1 MGATHPAFDA
11 ALDALGVASWG
22 FISAANPMSQA
33 VDPHVNHAQ
42 HDALIQAAQRM
53 GYPVFPGL
61 GIPENDAWDPEP
73 SLCVCNIS
81 APALQK
87 LGIQFRQNAAVW
99 GAVAGSL
106 NLFGVSSSRLM
117 GVLRDTFT
125 AMNDYRPII
134 IAIYIGFAV
143 IEAIRG
149 FISAGRNHP
158 KRPLD

>member
-1 MGATHPAFDA
+1 MTPRRTLSAALYAAYCQTTYRVHLPDGPYDLKVGATHPAFDA

-61 GIPENDAWDPEP
+61 GIPENDAWDSEP

-99 GAVAGSL
+99 GAV
-106 NLFGVSSSRLM
+106 
-117 GVLRDTFT
+117 
-125 AMNDYRPII
+125 
-134 IAIYIGFAV
+134 
-143 IEAIRG
+143 RG
-149 FISAGRNHP
+149 AAQFVWCLGLPPHGGTS
-158 KRPLD
+158 